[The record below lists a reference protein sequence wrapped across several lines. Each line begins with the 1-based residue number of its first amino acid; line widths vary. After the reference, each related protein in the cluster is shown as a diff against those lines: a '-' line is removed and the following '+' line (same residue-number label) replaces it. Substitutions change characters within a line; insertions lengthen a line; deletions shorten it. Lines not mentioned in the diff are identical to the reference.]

1 MSRKLKL
8 ALAQLNWVVGDIEGN
23 CERMLATVKAQEDA
37 DLVLFSELALCG
49 YSPEDLLFRPDFQQR
64 CEEQLVRLEQASK
77 KTPLWLGILGGKT
90 VLSIMHCHFSI
101 KVSYRRVTSNNSYL
115 IMVYLMKNVI
125 SSKEMNV
132 VLCL

>member
-77 KTPLWLGILGGKT
+77 KTAIVVGHPWWQNGTIYNA
-90 VLSIMHCHFSI
+90 LSFFYQGELQARYF
-101 KVSYRRVTSNNSYL
+101 KQQLPNYGVFDEKRYFQQGN
-115 IMVYLMKNVI
+115 
-125 SSKEMNV
+125 
-132 VLCL
+132 

>member
-49 YSPEDLLFRPDFQQR
+49 YSPEDL
-64 CEEQLVRLEQASK
+64 
-77 KTPLWLGILGGKT
+77 T
-90 VLSIMHCHFSI
+90 
-101 KVSYRRVTSNNSYL
+101 
-115 IMVYLMKNVI
+115 I
-125 SSKEMNV
+125 SP
-132 VLCL
+132 